1 MVTHNDA
8 IRLMADR
15 VIRLRDGV
23 IRKDEHNETRRKA
36 EELEW

>member
-8 IRLMADR
+8 IRLMADQ
-15 VIRLRDGV
+15 VIRLRDGRV
-23 IRKDEHNETRRKA
+23 RSDARNTARVPA